1 MSVRIAPSVLS
12 ADLGRLREQ
21 VEQAVAGGAEWIH
34 VDVMDGHFVPNLTFG
49 APMIRALRA
58 LTDRPIDV
66 HLMVQ
71 HPEHYITEYA
81 DAGAAVFTFHP
92 EATVHVQRHLAAAR
106 ERGMLAGLALNPG
119 TPLAYVEEVV
129 DDLDLVL
136 VMSVNPGYGGQSYLP
151 ASTDKIRRIR
161 AVLDRAGSRATL
173 EVDGGITT
181 ETIAEPWGAGA
192 DTFVAGTAVFGAADP
207 ARAVRELRRR
217 CAVLAGLCPDNG
229 SSWWWY

>member
-1 MSVRIAPSVLS
+1 VSVRISPSVLS

-49 APMIRALRA
+49 APMIRALRG

-66 HLMVQ
+66 HLMVE
-71 HPEHYITEYA
+71 HPERYIVEYA

-136 VMSVNPGYGGQSYLP
+136 VMSVNPGYAGQSYLP
-151 ASTDKIRRIR
+151 ASTDKIRRVR
-161 AVLDRAGSRATL
+161 AVLDRAGSRAAL
-173 EVDGGITT
+173 EVDGGITAD
-181 ETIAEPWGAGA
+181 TIAEAWGAGA

-207 ARAVRELRRR
+207 ARAVRDLRRR
-217 CAVLAGLCPDNG
+217 CAVLA
-229 SSWWWY
+229 

>member
-1 MSVRIAPSVLS
+1 MSVRISPSVLS

-49 APMIRALRA
+49 APMIRALRG

-66 HLMVQ
+66 HLMVE
-71 HPEHYITEYA
+71 HPERYIVEYA

-92 EATVHVQRHLAAAR
+92 EATVHVQRHLATVR
-106 ERGMLAGLALNPG
+106 ERGMLDGLALNPG

-151 ASTDKIRRIR
+151 ASTDKIRRVR
-161 AVLDRAGSRATL
+161 AVLDRAGSRAAI
-173 EVDGGITT
+173 EVDGGITAD
-181 ETIAEPWGAGA
+181 TIAEAWGAGA

-207 ARAVRELRRR
+207 ARAVRDLRRR
-217 CAVLAGLCPDNG
+217 CAVLA
-229 SSWWWY
+229 